1 MATTGSTIAFPHS
14 LRQDIEDG
22 TANHVS
28 FQILGAGLDENI
40 FKIHMYIPQ
49 NFAVGDS
56 ANFGSLDVG
65 TLNEASRLVKESRE
79 EGTIDEEKLEALG
92 LGATLI
98 KNLGLDQ
105 FGVSDKKLL
114 DRGIALNQGT
124 TLTFEGASVR
134 QFTFTF
140 KMVAESAEESETM
153 RIIEHTFRKYMYAK
167 KTNEA
172 FLEYPAAFRIK
183 FLKGNK
189 INKHLPRIFD
199 SYLSG
204 VTATYNE
211 SGNMFFANG
220 APSDMTLELS
230 FQEQKQLTR
239 GDLYNIDDVD
249 PNNISQNITYP
260 EVKTES
266 QENPKGDG

>member
-14 LRQDIEDG
+14 LRQDIESG
-22 TANHVS
+22 IANHVS

-40 FKIHMYIPQ
+40 FKIHLYIPQ
-49 NFAVGDS
+49 SLTVGDG
-56 ANFGSLDVG
+56 ANFG
-65 TLNEASRLVKESRE
+65 AS
-79 EGTIDEEKLEALG
+79 
-92 LGATLI
+92 LI

-105 FGVSDKKLL
+105 FGVSDKALL
-114 DRGIALNQGT
+114 DRGIALNQAT
-124 TLTFEGASVR
+124 TLTFEGSSVR
-134 QFTFTF
+134 QFTFSF
-140 KMVAESAEESETM
+140 KMTAESAEESETM

-167 KTNEA
+167 KINEA

-199 SYLSG
+199 SYLTG
-204 VTATYNE
+204 VNVTYNE

-220 APSDMTLELS
+220 APSDMTLELQ

-239 GDLYNIDDVD
+239 NDLYSVDDVN
-249 PNNISQNITYP
+249 PNDISQNITYP

>member
-153 RIIEHTFRKYMYAK
+153 RVIEHTFRKYMYAK